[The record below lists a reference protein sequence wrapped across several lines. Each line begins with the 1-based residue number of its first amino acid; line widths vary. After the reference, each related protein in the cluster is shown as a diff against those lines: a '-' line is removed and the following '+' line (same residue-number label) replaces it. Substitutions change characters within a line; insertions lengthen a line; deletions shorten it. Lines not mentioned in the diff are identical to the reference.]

1 MVSEGDAVKL
11 ECYKLMIF
19 LVTYAAIKGYR
30 YVQANNNVKRKRI
43 INEEYNRLSEEK
55 VLINK
60 TLNEVATLSNERH
73 EKELK
78 YNGLIIVKAFVGK
91 LKQLEKML
99 NIYRGMQRPNER
111 SVEEEYE
118 MLKSDF

>member
-1 MVSEGDAVKL
+1 
-11 ECYKLMIF
+11 MIF

-30 YVQANNNVKRKRI
+30 YVQANNHVKRKRI

-111 SVEEEYE
+111 SVEEQYE
-118 MLKSDF
+118 KLKSDF

>member
-1 MVSEGDAVKL
+1 MSEEYKLELLSFTGGQNYFQISLYSPKFRVNLPLVSEGDAVKL

-30 YVQANNNVKRKRI
+30 YVQANNHVKRKRI

-60 TLNEVATLSNERH
+60 TLNEVATLSN
-73 EKELK
+73 
-78 YNGLIIVKAFVGK
+78 
-91 LKQLEKML
+91 
-99 NIYRGMQRPNER
+99 
-111 SVEEEYE
+111 
-118 MLKSDF
+118 

>member
-1 MVSEGDAVKL
+1 LVSEGDAVKL